1 MQSMH
6 ANTETILKQICDEA
20 EIRFVRASGPGGQ
33 NVNKVATAAQL
44 SFDIEAC
51 EALSEPAKARLRKLG
66 GRRVSGEGVLMINAQ
81 RFRTQEANRK
91 DALGRLE
98 ALVVQA
104 MVTPKAR
111 VATRPSAGARRRRI
125 EGKRARSALKT
136 QRKGVGGDE

>member
-1 MQSMH
+1 MQPML
-6 ANTETILKQICDEA
+6 APTETILKQICNEA

-44 SFDIEAC
+44 SFDIAAC
-51 EALSEPAKARLRKLG
+51 GSLSEAAKLRLRKLG
-66 GRRVSGEGVLMINAQ
+66 GRRVSGEGVLMIDAQ

-98 ALVVQA
+98 ALIGQA
-104 MVTPKAR
+104 MVAPKAR
-111 VATRPSAGARRRRI
+111 VATRPTAGARRRRI
-125 EGKRARSALKT
+125 EGKRARSALKI